1 VRKTSRIKEAISQ
14 VCEDAWQGIASFGA
28 LQVAETSLKLHGWSC
43 ERRVVLGRRLISKQS
58 PEESC
63 TLFGTCQFEY
73 YAWVTNLS
81 VSQFDTFQITDLY
94 QQRADCENIFDEL
107 KNQWGLSGFCSQ
119 QAHVTEIA
127 ARLTLL
133 SYNLWSLF
141 VRFFSGKTHQEAKT
155 SRRDYLLHAS
165 QLVETAR
172 GKFLQMTVNDELWK
186 KICEGYNR
194 LQIWLKATA
203 PQLELKSNWGKAFV
217 NTFPSQSTK
226 LLVFN

>member
-1 VRKTSRIKEAISQ
+1 M
-14 VCEDAWQGIASFGA
+14 AS
-28 LQVAETSLKLHGWSC
+28 
-43 ERRVVLGRRLISKQS
+43 
-58 PEESC
+58 
-63 TLFGTCQFEY
+63 
-73 YAWVTNLS
+73 NLS
-81 VSQFDTFQITDLY
+81 ASQCDTFQITDLY

-107 KNQWGLSGFCSQ
+107 KNQWGLSGFCSH
-119 QAHVTEIA
+119 QAHVTELA

-141 VRFFSGKTHQEAKT
+141 VRFFSGKSHQEAKT

-172 GKFLQMTVNDELWK
+172 GKILLMTINDELWK
-186 KICEGYNR
+186 KIREGYNR

-203 PQLELKSNWGKAFV
+203 PQLELKSNWEKAFV